1 MLSVTNES
9 CSILFSIFPRLRYL
23 FVFEEIYGVLNGT
36 SHTIGNSTGYDL
48 DLFISVSLCSIQ
60 SDKYSDML
68 ISAVL
73 FTF

>member
-9 CSILFSIFPRLRYL
+9 CSILFSIFPRL

-48 DLFISVSLCSIQ
+48 DRFISVSLCSIQ